1 MSFGSSLPQACHQ
14 DMVRQAGP
22 PFAMGDECRTKGDRS
37 RNFKVVLATVR
48 GALGLQVMFQKVVVP
63 APPAPGTSTP
73 QLKEVT
79 RSAPVTAPG
88 KGNRDTAE
96 QFWDRFQA
104 S

>member
-1 MSFGSSLPQACHQ
+1 
-14 DMVRQAGP
+14 MVRQAGP

-37 RNFKVVLATVR
+37 RNFKVALATVR
-48 GALGLQVMFQKVVVP
+48 GALGQQVMFQKVVVP
-63 APPAPGTSTP
+63 APPAPGGTPTP

-79 RSAPVTAPG
+79 RNAPVTAP
-88 KGNRDTAE
+88 GNRDTAE